1 MAMNDILSINEVR
14 SKNSGELVGF
24 ELVTHPG
31 GQKLLVFADQL
42 GMPGF
47 FRIGDAFVPGYG
59 DALAI
64 GDATTFPGASDT
76 SAAKERER
84 QSDKIRAHIGRCTMS
99 VYGTQAEC
107 KAARDALER
116 LLDDEP

>member
-1 MAMNDILSINEVR
+1 MNDILSIKEVR

-47 FRIGDAFVPGYG
+47 RIGDAFVPGYG

-64 GDATTFPGASDT
+64 GDATTFNGASDT
-76 SAAKERER
+76 GAAKERER

-116 LLDDEP
+116 LLDDES

>member
-14 SKNSGELVGF
+14 SENSGELVGF

-47 FRIGDAFVPGYG
+47 RIGDAFVPGYG

-64 GDATTFPGASDT
+64 GDATTFNGASDT
-76 SAAKERER
+76 RAAKERER
-84 QSDKIRAHIGRCTMS
+84 QSDKISAHIGRCTMS

-116 LLDDEP
+116 LLDDES

>member
-1 MAMNDILSINEVR
+1 MAES
-14 SKNSGELVGF
+14 NSTPELR
-24 ELVTHPG
+24 PCI
-31 GQKLLVFADQL
+31 KC
-42 GMPGF
+42 
-47 FRIGDAFVPGYG
+47 
-59 DALAI
+59 
-64 GDATTFPGASDT
+64 GASDT

-116 LLDDEP
+116 LLDDES